1 MNVYGELKG
10 TLTGEENLSGKMTGQ
25 KGIQGNLSVAA
36 SASGVKDVEVNGTSV
51 VNEEGIAEVTVPDET
66 DPTVPAWAKAPNKPT
81 YTASEVHAL
90 PDTTEIPTL
99 LSDLENDE
107 GFITENDIPPLVT
120 DLGYIDPEPYEEDI
134 GLFLNTLIES
144 GFYKFV
150 FEGDDLTYFVQVQSA
165 YIEDSDI
172 TLVNQHYWGDEEGP
186 IVEYIRAL
194 VLEGDDV
201 IDELT
206 TSYLT
211 MESAV
216 DAFASKS
223 HVHYRTVT
231 AALSVWDYC
240 DGSQILY
247 ITDSPILYTDTST
260 PRHSW
265 LIETTSSPASPNKR
279 FVRLTDMHDASVIY
293 QRSGTYSAGSI
304 TWGEW
309 ETFNA
314 GGSKAFTVE
323 LKSASWSNNTQ
334 TVSNNYFIADGY
346 AFIVSPASA
355 NYSAYTSAQIYPDDV
370 STNGQLT
377 FHCGTI
383 PTGDITVN
391 IVRVTE

>member
-10 TLTGEENLSGKMTGQ
+10 TLTGEESLSGKMTGQ

-51 VNEEGIAEVTVPDET
+51 VNEEGIAEVTVPAET

-107 GFITENDIPPLVT
+107 GFITEDDIPPLVT
-120 DLGYIDPEPYEEDI
+120 DKGYIDPEPYEEDVS
-134 GLFLNTLIES
+134 LFMNTLTDS

-150 FEGDDLTYFVQVQSA
+150 FGGDDLTYFVQVQSF

-172 TLVNQHYWGDEEGP
+172 LLVNQHYWGDEEGP
-186 IVEYIRAL
+186 IAEYIRAL
-194 VLEGDDV
+194 VFEEGE
-201 IDELT
+201 ITDEQT
-206 TSYLT
+206 TSYMT
-211 MESAV
+211 MEGATG
-216 DAFASKS
+216 AFATKS
-223 HVHYRTVT
+223 HVHYRSVT

-240 DGSQILY
+240 DGSQISFVS
-247 ITDSPILYTDTST
+247 DSPILYTDTST

-265 LIETTSSPASPNKR
+265 LIETTSTPSSPNKR
-279 FVRLTDMHDASVIY
+279 FIRLTDLHDASVIY
-293 QRSGTYSAGSI
+293 QRSGTYSAGTI
-304 TWGEW
+304 TWGDW

-334 TVSNNYFIADGY
+334 TVNNNNFIADGY
-346 AFIVSPASA
+346 AFIVSPSSA
-355 NYSAYTSAQIYPDDV
+355 DYSAYTSAQIYADDV
-370 STNGQLT
+370 STDGQMT
-377 FHCGTI
+377 FYCNTT

>member
-51 VNEEGIAEVTVPDET
+51 VNEEGIAEVTVPAET

-99 LSDLENDE
+99 LSDLENDK
-107 GFITENDIPPLVT
+107 GFITEDDIPPLVT
-120 DLGYIDPEPYEEDI
+120 DLGHIDSEPYEEDVS
-134 GLFLNTLIES
+134 LFLNTLTES

-150 FEGDDLTYFVQVQSA
+150 FEGDDLTYFVQVQSV
-165 YIEDSDI
+165 YIEDI
-172 TLVNQHYWGDEEGP
+172 TLVNQHYWSDEEGP
-186 IVEYIRAL
+186 IAEYIRAIA
-194 VLEGDDV
+194 LEGDEV
-201 IDELT
+201 IGEQS
-206 TSYLT
+206 TSFIT

-240 DGSQILY
+240 DGSQISFT
-247 ITDSPILYTDTST
+247 TDSPILYTDTNT
-260 PRHSW
+260 PRHLW
-265 LIETTSSPASPNKR
+265 LIETTASSTSPNKR
-279 FVRLTDMHDASVIY
+279 FIRLTDLHDASVIY
-293 QRSGTYSAGSI
+293 QRSGTYSNGVI

-314 GGSKAFTVE
+314 GGSKAFTIE
-323 LKSASWSNNTQ
+323 LKSASWSSNTQ
-334 TVSNNYFIADGY
+334 TVSNNNFIADGY

-355 NYSAYTSAQIYPDDV
+355 DYSAYTSAQIYADDV
-370 STNGQLT
+370 STNGQMT
-377 FHCGTI
+377 FHCGTT
-383 PTGDITVN
+383 PTADITVN